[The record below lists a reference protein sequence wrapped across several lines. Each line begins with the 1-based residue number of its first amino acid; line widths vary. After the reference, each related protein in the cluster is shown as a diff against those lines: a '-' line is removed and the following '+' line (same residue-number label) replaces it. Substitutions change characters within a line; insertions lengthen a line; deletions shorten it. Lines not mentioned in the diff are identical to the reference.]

1 MSSVFQKQP
10 HLLVLPQL
18 SLHDESANVTNDDF
32 SPLAR
37 LKLNFGGEN
46 CL

>member
-1 MSSVFQKQP
+1 MTSVFQKQP
-10 HLLVLPQL
+10 TLQVLPTL
-18 SLHDESANVTNDDF
+18 NFPDEATITGDDF

-46 CL
+46 CI

>member
-1 MSSVFQKQP
+1 MTSVFQKQP
-10 HLLVLPQL
+10 ALLILPPL
-18 SLHDESANVTNDDF
+18 NFPDESTMTVDDF

>member
-1 MSSVFQKQP
+1 MNSVFQKQP
-10 HLLVLPQL
+10 ALLVLPTL
-18 SLHDESANVTNDDF
+18 NFPEESTLTGDDF

-46 CL
+46 CI